1 MSTPPRRFPPPW
13 RVDDAGDGEV
23 LRIVD
28 AGGQI
33 LAYVLYEDEP
43 IRRELMKRLTKDEAR
58 RIAVNIAK
66 LPELLGASSEKV
78 D

>member
-28 AGGQI
+28 GNGQI
-33 LAYVLYEDEP
+33 LAY
-43 IRRELMKRLTKDEAR
+43 IGQSIQCNA
-58 RIAVNIAK
+58 
-66 LPELLGASSEKV
+66 
-78 D
+78 